1 MGMNANSRP
10 VRSIME
16 SNGTMRSKAWWITDA
31 WPRGEKYSPLQN
43 SHSFLISRGISS
55 GTEPFLYGR
64 YVFLKPWARSSEL
77 TPKSRISLSR
87 TTVSGVASKPGFAML
102 ETHSSACM

>member
-1 MGMNANSRP
+1 MSSFAKRPRLNMGINANRRP

-16 SNGTMRSKAWWITDA
+16 SNGTMRSNAWWITDA
-31 WPRGEKYSPLQN
+31 WPKGEKYSPLQN

-64 YVFLKPWARSSEL
+64 
-77 TPKSRISLSR
+77 
-87 TTVSGVASKPGFAML
+87 
-102 ETHSSACM
+102 